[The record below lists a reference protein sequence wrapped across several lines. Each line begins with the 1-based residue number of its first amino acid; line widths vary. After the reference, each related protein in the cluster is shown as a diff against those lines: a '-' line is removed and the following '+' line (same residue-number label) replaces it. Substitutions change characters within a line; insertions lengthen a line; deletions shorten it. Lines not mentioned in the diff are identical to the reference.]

1 MMIVE
6 KALVISNRQIATGIY
21 QMDLLAPQSAEL
33 ARAGQFFMLKTTP
46 YLDPFLKRPMSIN
59 KIEKEKGQ
67 LRFIYDVVGRG
78 TAIMSGIME
87 SENIEITG
95 PCGNGW
101 LTEQKISR
109 ALLVGGG
116 TGIAPLLPLA
126 IELKRAGALV
136 DIFLGAA
143 RADRLFNEDDLAAY
157 GNISIATDDGSKG
170 QKGTIACLLP
180 DGGGAYDMV
189 YTCGPNPMMAA
200 VAKWAEKNAL
210 PCRVSLEERMGCG
223 IGTCVGC
230 VCALK
235 GADGQPAYR
244 RVCKEGPVFDA
255 KEVLFNG

>member
-21 QMDLLAPQSAEL
+21 KMDLFAPQSAGL

-78 TAIMSGIME
+78 TTIMTGITE
-87 SENIEITG
+87 KDSIEITG

-101 LTEQKISR
+101 LSEQKISR

-126 IELKRAGALV
+126 IELKRTGALI
-136 DIFLGAA
+136 DIILGAA
-143 RADRLFNEDDLAAY
+143 RNDRLFNVDELAAY

-170 QKGTIACLLP
+170 KKGTVASLLP
-180 DGGGAYDMV
+180 EEGGAYDMV
-189 YTCGPNPMMAA
+189 YTCGPKPMMVA
-200 VAKWAEKNAL
+200 VAAWAGKNAL

-235 GADGQPAYR
+235 GEDGETVYR

-255 KEVLFNG
+255 REVLFNG